1 MIAQQA
7 VPIPQL
13 EEILKAIPGIAQSRQ
28 VHLLSVPVHITHIC
42 VRAECISSHQPLSTQ
57 GDTNRPLL
65 PTSPFLHGTQSLWC
79 AWFSHSIA
87 PLCFLAVEYCSLW
100 ILVCQSITLNWRATL
115 LPRKGFG
122 NLRVAFP
129 FCFAQEKVLEKSSL
143 GISCSKLI
151 SNRNVF
157 CVLLAEI
164 CRGYSRLYK
173 ATQSSWNYLQ
183 RSLPHLLLV
192 ASAASLA
199 IIVMLL
205 WGRWEAGLAECCVSF
220 RLCFHRKG
228 FAKTSWIFG
237 QRAKQ
242 QWPMELWMVLYPC
255 FLSLCEEV
263 HPFPCTI
270 CKCSRNETKPWEDGH
285 FVQISCLMDAVQ
297 DAACCLLD

>member
-1 MIAQQA
+1 M
-7 VPIPQL
+7 
-13 EEILKAIPGIAQSRQ
+13 
-28 VHLLSVPVHITHIC
+28 
-42 VRAECISSHQPLSTQ
+42 
-57 GDTNRPLL
+57 
-65 PTSPFLHGTQSLWC
+65 
-79 AWFSHSIA
+79 
-87 PLCFLAVEYCSLW
+87 
-100 ILVCQSITLNWRATL
+100 
-115 LPRKGFG
+115 PRKGFG

-228 FAKTSWIFG
+228 FAKTEFLDRG
-237 QRAKQ
+237 QSSND
-242 QWPMELWMVLYPC
+242 QWNCGWYFTHASSPSVKRC
-255 FLSLCEEV
+255 I
-263 HPFPCTI
+263 PFPVLFANVVEMKQNLQKMDI
-270 CKCSRNETKPWEDGH
+270 LSRYL
-285 FVQISCLMDAVQ
+285 V
-297 DAACCLLD
+297 